1 MEGQVHLRKSLFTD
15 VETTVCEFE
24 GLKATAFR
32 YSSGVEA
39 LRLENSAGHIVVLP
53 YQGQQIWDA
62 VFRGRRLTMLN
73 YFPEPVPTPN
83 LLDSYGAFLFHCG
96 ALRTGCPGPQ
106 DTHPLHGELP
116 SAPYQEASLLFGEDA
131 EGPYLGVTGVCTYN
145 KAFGDKYSARPSVK
159 LHRDGTVLDV
169 GMTIENLLHAPMEL
183 MYMCHINFR
192 PAENGEI
199 VQAAGWDTEDMIV
212 RSSIPAHVKP
222 TPKFLAFLDALG
234 KDPGV
239 TRRLRPEDEYNP
251 EIVFYIRNLRADAK
265 GLTHMLQKHADGSA
279 DYVGYDPRRLDH
291 TVRWILAHEDQ
302 RVMAMALPATCDPEG
317 YTAEKK
323 KGNVRIIPGL
333 GKESFSVRVG
343 YLDPAEA
350 RRMESTIASL

>member
-1 MEGQVHLRKSLFTD
+1 MDGKLYLQKTHFT
-15 VETTVCEFE
+15 EHEQALCEFG
-24 GLKATAFR
+24 GLKASGFA
-32 YSSGVEA
+32 YPSGVQA
-39 LRLENSAGHIVVLP
+39 LRLENPAGHIIVLP
-53 YQGQQIWDA
+53 YQGQQVWDA
-62 VFRGRRLTMLN
+62 VFRGRRLTMKN
-73 YFPEPVPTPN
+73 YFPEPVPTSN

-96 ALRTGCPGPQ
+96 ALRNGCPGPT

-116 SAPYQEASLLFGEDA
+116 GAQYQEAWLVLGEDERGA
-131 EGPYLGVTGVCTYN
+131 YIGVGGAFTYN
-145 KAFGDKYSARPSVK
+145 KAFGDKYRALPCVK
-159 LHRDGTVLDV
+159 LHRDSTVLDID
-169 GMTIENLLHAPMEL
+169 MTIENMLHAPMEL
-183 MYMCHINFR
+183 MYMCHVNFR

-199 VQAAGWDTEDMIV
+199 VQAAGWDTKDMIV

-239 TRRLRPEDEYNP
+239 TRKLRSEDEYNP
-251 EIVFYIRNLRADAK
+251 EIVFYIRNLKADAT

-279 DYVGYDPRRLDH
+279 DYISYDPTRLNH

-333 GKESFSVRVG
+333 GKESFAVKVG
-343 YLDPAEA
+343 YLDQAEA